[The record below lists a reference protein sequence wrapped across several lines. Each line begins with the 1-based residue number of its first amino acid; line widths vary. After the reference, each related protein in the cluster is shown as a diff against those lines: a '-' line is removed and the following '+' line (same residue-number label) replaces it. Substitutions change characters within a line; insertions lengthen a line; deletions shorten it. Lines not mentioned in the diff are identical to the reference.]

1 MNAYLENAVSLPEY
15 QQNKNNLVQQ
25 KQILKDKLNDFE
37 QKRDNWFEPAI
48 RFVNELKYAGIL
60 AKSRNLEEKKDFLKK
75 LGSNFQ
81 ILNQKL
87 VFVFKNP
94 FKMLADAEP
103 RRRRGEAENSSYL
116 NWRRGRDSNSRYHFW
131 YNCSPSNRTRPLCD
145 LSLTFFLF
153 LLSFFFSSARPSKGL
168 KYH

>member
-1 MNAYLENAVSLPEY
+1 MPDDWARNIIVELEKEKSLKIQSSETFAKNLKEKISVIDRKLERLMNAYLENAVSLPEY

-25 KQILKDKLNDFE
+25 KQILKDRLADFE

-48 RFVNELKYAGIL
+48 RFVNEAKYAGIL
-60 AKSRNLEEKKDFLKK
+60 AKSKNLEEKRDFLKK

-87 VFVFKNP
+87 VFDFKNP

-103 RRRRGEAENSSYL
+103 RRRRGEAENSSCI
-116 NWRRGRDSNSRYHFW
+116 NWRRG
-131 YNCSPSNRTRPLCD
+131 
-145 LSLTFFLF
+145 
-153 LLSFFFSSARPSKGL
+153 
-168 KYH
+168 